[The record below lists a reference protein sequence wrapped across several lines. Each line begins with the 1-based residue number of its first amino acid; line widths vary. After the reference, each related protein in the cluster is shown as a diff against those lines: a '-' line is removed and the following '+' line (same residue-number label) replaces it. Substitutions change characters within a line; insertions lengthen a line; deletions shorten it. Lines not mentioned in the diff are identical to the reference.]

1 MKIGTEVS
9 HTHKGIHYFKG
20 VSVPPMSTKEFW
32 VTWIIKKNKL
42 GPRLGKV
49 NTISIRQIREYS
61 EAVHPILKQ
70 THQFVCKT
78 SPALK

>member
-1 MKIGTEVS
+1 MS

-20 VSVPPMSTKEFW
+20 VSVRPMSTKEFW

-61 EAVHPILKQ
+61 EAVHPVLKQ